1 MSNPLLLIGLATV
14 GFYVISKKSKVATS
28 SSSKKPSENETGI
41 TITNCSSIKL
51 VDQEKFAKYFNTIFD
66 ETIKSKQVYN
76 LDPTDLSTIN
86 VTIKEVLKKIDSN
99 CYNLFVNKNY
109 KSKEQL
115 LTTYIF
121 VLVIWQ
127 KYVSLFFDNETW
139 KKYFATEQDFFA
151 FLQKMI
157 VELKTKAK
165 TDFAK
170 FKIKIEDVAKEFEK
184 LLGIELGKQFG
195 IEPNDLKPP
204 TLQINDVKDFNKEV
218 LGAPLD
224 KHILVDFYAYWC
236 GPCSIMSTMLE
247 TLPFEFIENINTEFL
262 KLDIDIFPDL
272 MKKCNITGIPH
283 LIIFKNGLPIG
294 EFKGVADSK
303 ELLMEW
309 IKNPK

>member
-14 GFYVISKKSKVATS
+14 GFYVISKKSKVSTS
-28 SSSKKPSENETGI
+28 SSPKKTSENETGI
-41 TITNCSSIKL
+41 IITDCSSIKL
-51 VDQEKFAKYFNTIFD
+51 IDQEKFAKYFNTIFD
-66 ETIKSKQVYN
+66 ETIKSKQIYN
-76 LDPTDLSTIN
+76 LDPTDLNTVNI
-86 VTIKEVLKKIDSN
+86 TIKEVLKKIDSK

-127 KYVSLFFDNETW
+127 KYVSLFFDTNTW
-139 KKYFATEQDFFA
+139 KKYFGTELDLSNH
-151 FLQKMI
+151 LQKMI
-157 VELKTKAK
+157 NELETKAK

-184 LLGIELGKQFG
+184 LLGIELGKSFG
-195 IEPNDLKPP
+195 LEPSDLQSPK
-204 TLQINDVKDFNKEV
+204 LQINDVKDFNKEV

-224 KHILVDFYAYWC
+224 KHVLVDFYADWC
-236 GPCSIMSTMLE
+236 VPCSIMFEMLQ
-247 TLPFEFIENINTEFL
+247 TLPFEFIENINTQFL
-262 KLDIDIFPDL
+262 RLNIDLNPEL
-272 MKKCNITGIPH
+272 MKKYNITGIPH
-283 LIIFKNGLPIG
+283 LIIFKNGAPIG
-294 EFKGVADSK
+294 ELKGLAASK